1 MIINIHSNQKINGNT
16 FAIQHRHN
24 FFDALPKTYYSAGLL
39 PENITE
45 VWPTHFTL
53 LEAALSSNLALA
65 ISGCGLNKNCV
76 VNWQLQQQ
84 AFSAQVKLAN
94 KLKKPLL
101 VNADRASDELML
113 LIWENQNTQTV
124 IFYTSN
130 TAWPIAEKLLAAGY
144 WLSFNKNL
152 RNTKTQEVFLQTPL
166 NRIFFFSDDAA
177 VPVEELYQLA
187 AEIKALALNEIIL
200 QLELNFKKV
209 FKIPVP

>member
-1 MIINIHSNQKINGNT
+1 MAHT
-16 FAIQHRHN
+16 FYFIRSCAFQQ
-24 FFDALPKTYYSAGLL
+24 P
-39 PENITE
+39 
-45 VWPTHFTL
+45 
-53 LEAALSSNLALA
+53 
-65 ISGCGLNKNCV
+65 
-76 VNWQLQQQ
+76 LQQQ
-84 AFSAQVKLAN
+84 LSLEQQQVLLLEIENLRQKHPN
-94 KLKKPLL
+94 TQLL
-101 VNADRASDELML
+101 VNADLASDELIL
-113 LIWENQNTQTV
+113 LIRENQNTQTV

-130 TAWPIAEKLLAAGY
+130 TAWPMAEKLLAAGY